1 MKNSEEP
8 DTHRWI
14 YPKASPEWK
23 KTITDE
29 FNIHPVIAEVLVT
42 RKFNQLEDIYSF
54 LYSKLP
60 DLLSPNLL
68 LGMEK
73 AVHRTTQAL
82 HLKESI
88 LIFGDN
94 DVDGIT
100 GTALLVEFLRSL
112 GGNIS
117 YYVPNRSSS
126 NQLLLTNALE
136 FALQKNCKLL
146 ITVDCGITAANEI
159 NDFLDKSIDVIIT
172 DHHEPTHK
180 IPHCIATLNPKLINT
195 NYPNRDLTGVGV
207 AFKLA
212 HAITN
217 TLVSSGKISASEVD
231 LKRFLDLVAL
241 GTVADMG
248 MLTNENRI
256 LVRYGL
262 RQFAKTDRIG
272 LVKLMENSGVSP
284 DKITTND
291 IAAKIAPRLN
301 SLGRIADATIGV
313 DLLLMQDIR
322 EAESLVQE
330 IEETNAKRQKIEKLN
345 SEKIDNYLT
354 NHPEELSH
362 KAIVLFSDE
371 WHPGVIPIIAAR
383 LSKKYNRPTV
393 IIAIDNNIGKGS
405 IRTIPNYPLL
415 SVLHQVSHL
424 LINYGGHDFAAGL
437 MIKEGNILEF
447 KENFIQN
454 ADQKLNIEDIQP
466 KICLDASIQFEEIS
480 FDFLEALNLLEPFGT
495 GNPPTLLYTEVNQL
509 WPPKIIGNTHLKFFL
524 QQGER
529 VLEGIGFGMGQQK
542 QALSKKNCRMLV
554 AFTPQMNLYYNKAS
568 IQLLIKDCQLIQKNG
583 I

>member
-1 MKNSEEP
+1 MKTTEIPEKYI
-8 DTHRWI
+8 WK
-14 YPKASPEWK
+14 YPKKVSSAWK
-23 KTITDE
+23 QSIADE
-29 FNIHPVIAEVLVT
+29 FNIHPVIAEVLVA
-42 RKFNQLEDIYSF
+42 RNFDQLEDIYRF

-60 DLLSPNLL
+60 DLISPNLL

-73 AVHRTTQAL
+73 AVQRTIKAL
-82 HLKESI
+82 KLNEGI

-100 GTALLVEFLRSL
+100 GTTLLVEFLKSI
-112 GGNIS
+112 GGNVSYFIS
-117 YYVPNRSSS
+117 SKSAS

-136 FALQKNCKLL
+136 FAIQKNCKLL

-159 NDFLDKSIDVIIT
+159 NDFLECSIDAIIT

-180 IPHCIATLNPKLINT
+180 IPRCIATLNPKLINSD
-195 NYPNRDLTGVGV
+195 YPNRDLTGVGV

-217 TLVSSGKISASEVD
+217 TLVECGKISASQID

-248 MLTNENRI
+248 ALTNENRI

-272 LVKLMENSGVSP
+272 LLKLMENSGISP

-313 DLLLMQDIR
+313 NLLLEESAT
-322 EAESLVQE
+322 EAQSLISK
-330 IEETNAKRQKIEKLN
+330 IEAINCERQRIEKLN
-345 SEKIDNYLT
+345 SKKIDEYLT
-354 NHPEELSH
+354 HHPEELNH
-362 KAIVLFSDE
+362 KAIVLYSDQ
-371 WHPGVIPIIAAR
+371 WHPGVIPIITAR

-393 IIAIDNNIGKGS
+393 IIAIDSGVGKGS
-405 IRTIPNYPLL
+405 MRTISNYPLL
-415 SVLHQVSHL
+415 ALLGNQSHL

-437 MIKEGNILEF
+437 TIKEDKIFEF
-447 KENFIQN
+447 KKNYIEQANKRLKN
-454 ADQKLNIEDIQP
+454 EDIQP
-466 KICLDASIQFEEIS
+466 KIQLDAPVEFNDIS
-480 FDFLEALNLLEPFGT
+480 FDFLEALSLLEPFGT
-495 GNPPTLLYTEVNQL
+495 GNPLPLLYSKVTQL
-509 WPPKIIGNTHLKFFL
+509 WPPKIIGSSHLKFFFK
-524 QQGER
+524 QNER
-529 VLEGIGFGMGQQK
+529 VLEGIGFGMAHKK
-542 QALSKKNCRMLV
+542 QALSKKNCKMLV
-554 AFTPQMNLYYNKAS
+554 AFTPQLNLHYSKAS
-568 IQLLIKDCQLIQKNG
+568 IQLLVRDCQI
-583 I
+583 IS

>member
-1 MKNSEEP
+1 MKSTKIPEKF
-8 DTHRWI
+8 TWI
-14 YPKASPEWK
+14 YPKKVSPKWK
-23 KTITDE
+23 QAIADE
-29 FNIHPVIAEVLVT
+29 FNIHPVIAEVLAT
-42 RKFNQLEDIYSF
+42 RNFNNSNDIYNF

-60 DLLSPNLL
+60 DLIAPNLL

-73 AVHRTTQAL
+73 AVQRTIQAL
-82 HLKESI
+82 NANENI

-100 GTALLVEFLRSL
+100 GTTLLVEFLKSL
-112 GGNIS
+112 NGNTL
-117 YYVPNRSSS
+117 YYLPNRSSN

-136 FALQKNCKLL
+136 FAIKKNCKLL
-146 ITVDCGITAANEI
+146 ITVDCGITAAKEI
-159 NDFLDKSIDVIIT
+159 SDFLDKSIDVIIT

-180 IPHCIATLNPKLINT
+180 IPHCVATLNPKLINS

-217 TLVSSGKISASEVD
+217 TLVECGRISASEID

-248 MLTNENRI
+248 TLTHENRI

-262 RQFAKTDRIG
+262 RQFAKTERIG
-272 LVKLMENSGVSP
+272 LLKLMEDSGVSA

-301 SLGRIADATIGV
+301 SLGRIADATVGV
-313 DLLLMQDIR
+313 DLLLEQNATKAKI
-322 EAESLVQE
+322 LVTK
-330 IEETNAKRQKIEKLN
+330 IEEINYERQQIEKLS
-345 SEKIDNYLT
+345 SEKIVEHLGAN
-354 NHPEELSH
+354 PEELSH
-362 KAIVLFSDE
+362 KAIVLFSQE

-393 IIAIDNNIGKGS
+393 IIAIDSGIGKGS
-405 IRTIPNYPLL
+405 IRTLPNYPLL
-415 SVLHQVSHL
+415 TVLNNLSHL

-437 MIKEGNILEF
+437 TIKESKIKEF
-447 KENFIQN
+447 KKSFIKK
-454 ADQKLNIEDIQP
+454 ADETLKTEDIQP
-466 KICLDASIQFEEIS
+466 KITLDAPVQFKEIS
-480 FDFLEALNLLEPFGT
+480 FDFLEVLSLLEPFGT
-495 GNPPTLLYTEVNQL
+495 GNPVPLLYTEVTQI
-509 WPPKIIGNTHLKFFL
+509 WPPKVIGKLHLKFFL

-529 VLEGIGFGMGQQK
+529 VLEGIGFGMASHK
-542 QALSKKNCRMLV
+542 QNLSKKNCRLIV
-554 AFTPQMNLYYNKAS
+554 AYTPQLNLHYNKAS
-568 IQLLIKDCQLIQKNG
+568 IQLHIKDYQIITN
-583 I
+583 